1 MIDTNNKTMKSENNS
16 VKTND
21 EPVTRAIPYFA
32 VTLFIGLVL
41 VVAYDYFMVVR

>member
-1 MIDTNNKTMKSENNS
+1 MNKTEKITNKLSKSVDTFE
-16 VKTND
+16 D
-21 EPVTRAIPYFA
+21 PVTKAVPYFA